1 MQNKGYTV
9 YMRTFVAAALF
20 LLYMGALA
28 PTAFAAGFARQPMF
42 LSHSDVVEGQTVSI
56 YTVVVNTA
64 NGPFVGKLKVHEDSA
79 SIGTASVSLGAG
91 EAQTVAVTWKPS
103 AGTHTIVADLFDAN
117 SALVESSQ
125 GQFAVAAKIV
135 VVSDTTHNSSSN
147 ASSTFSLLSS
157 TTPAVEPSTP
167 VVQAISN
174 VSPGVASAVSPAFAV
189 VDTARSATS
198 NTLNSGINWA
208 KTQIAT
214 SEKKG
219 AVGQVL
225 GAQTSKGTSTPAASG
240 GIMNTAWIM
249 FTTLILYLLTLLQ
262 YLVAHVA
269 YFYPIIAIVFL
280 YVLWKMMRKIRR
292 PSYGR

>member
-1 MQNKGYTV
+1 MHFLQKEQNVYAMFRQQNSYIKSSMQNKGYTV

-189 VDTARSATS
+189 VDAQFGHQLGQNS
-198 NTLNSGINWA
+198 NCYLR
-208 KTQIAT
+208 
-214 SEKKG
+214 KKG
-219 AVGQVL
+219 C
-225 GAQTSKGTSTPAASG
+225 SG
-240 GIMNTAWIM
+240 PSA
-249 FTTLILYLLTLLQ
+249 
-262 YLVAHVA
+262 
-269 YFYPIIAIVFL
+269 
-280 YVLWKMMRKIRR
+280 RR
-292 PSYGR
+292 TN